1 MIGEVSTL
9 NRSKYFNIHS
19 GPGDVEPD
27 FYTDYNVSQSGRQ
40 FWSPGSAA
48 IQITGEEGVGNYP
61 PPLSGDTELREVR
74 RYVATDHPYNVYEEG
89 LDPILFA
96 DWTVEYF
103 KNYVDTYLRPEYYEP
118 MNEPFVNA
126 RDFYDEPDF
135 DPVAEARVKLEMT
148 QFFKYVAQKIHAA
161 PELDNMKVLGYS
173 AAFLSFEKNDFS
185 IWNQNMKMFMD
196 EAGQDIDVFSTHIYD
211 GINQIGQETRRSGSN
226 MEAILDLI
234 ETYSYFKW
242 GIIKPHAI
250 TEFGGIVNGD
260 YTDINNI
267 QSIRSQNSILFGLLE
282 RTDRMEIAMPFTTGK
297 STWHITEE
305 NNYMPY
311 KAVLY
316 KAIPI
321 VVPLDQVTG
330 WEYTSRIH
338 FYDLWKDVY
347 GDRILIRSDNMDVLT
362 QGFIDGNKLHIALNN
377 LDDFDQPINL
387 NFNGSLPDISE
398 LKIKSLI
405 VNPDVNADYTIQTY
419 TERPETYTLKKN
431 ETVVMEFTFLEP
443 VTSEN
448 LIQKKRYY
456 STNYMHPIL
465 ANNSINYNFNN
476 VSLTGNSGF
485 ASLSMSIGRKHDRS
499 KSPNIIVN
507 GVSINVPSNWKGYD
521 QIERNDFFG
530 TIEIP
535 VPIGIIQEN
544 NTVSITFDDSDG
556 HLSSLILTV
565 ESYDS
570 SILGIDTNQT
580 NIKNIK
586 LYPNPTTGKLNILNA
601 KINSEIEIY
610 STSGVRV
617 FIGKYEGFPIN
628 IEQLSDGLY
637 FVKINNTT
645 LKVIIKH

>member
-1 MIGEVSTL
+1 
-9 NRSKYFNIHS
+9 
-19 GPGDVEPD
+19 
-27 FYTDYNVSQSGRQ
+27 
-40 FWSPGSAA
+40 
-48 IQITGEEGVGNYP
+48 
-61 PPLSGDTELREVR
+61 
-74 RYVATDHPYNVYEEG
+74 
-89 LDPILFA
+89 
-96 DWTVEYF
+96 
-103 KNYVDTYLRPEYYEP
+103 
-118 MNEPFVNA
+118 
-126 RDFYDEPDF
+126 
-135 DPVAEARVKLEMT
+135 
-148 QFFKYVAQKIHAA
+148 
-161 PELDNMKVLGYS
+161 
-173 AAFLSFEKNDFS
+173 
-185 IWNQNMKMFMD
+185 
-196 EAGQDIDVFSTHIYD
+196 
-211 GINQIGQETRRSGSN
+211 
-226 MEAILDLI
+226 
-234 ETYSYFKW
+234 
-242 GIIKPHAI
+242 
-250 TEFGGIVNGD
+250 
-260 YTDINNI
+260 
-267 QSIRSQNSILFGLLE
+267 
-282 RTDRMEIAMPFTTGK
+282 MEIAMPFTTGK

-321 VVPLDQVTG
+321 GVPLDQVTG

-521 QIERNDFFG
+521 QSERNDFFG

>member
-9 NRSKYFNIHS
+9 DRSKYFNIHS
-19 GPGDVEPD
+19 GPDDVEPD

-282 RTDRMEIAMPFTTGK
+282 RTDRMEIAIPFTTGK

-321 VVPLDQVTG
+321 GVPLDQVTG

>member
-1 MIGEVSTL
+1 
-9 NRSKYFNIHS
+9 
-19 GPGDVEPD
+19 
-27 FYTDYNVSQSGRQ
+27 
-40 FWSPGSAA
+40 
-48 IQITGEEGVGNYP
+48 
-61 PPLSGDTELREVR
+61 
-74 RYVATDHPYNVYEEG
+74 
-89 LDPILFA
+89 
-96 DWTVEYF
+96 
-103 KNYVDTYLRPEYYEP
+103 
-118 MNEPFVNA
+118 
-126 RDFYDEPDF
+126 
-135 DPVAEARVKLEMT
+135 
-148 QFFKYVAQKIHAA
+148 
-161 PELDNMKVLGYS
+161 
-173 AAFLSFEKNDFS
+173 
-185 IWNQNMKMFMD
+185 
-196 EAGQDIDVFSTHIYD
+196 
-211 GINQIGQETRRSGSN
+211 
-226 MEAILDLI
+226 
-234 ETYSYFKW
+234 
-242 GIIKPHAI
+242 
-250 TEFGGIVNGD
+250 
-260 YTDINNI
+260 
-267 QSIRSQNSILFGLLE
+267 
-282 RTDRMEIAMPFTTGK
+282 
-297 STWHITEE
+297 
-305 NNYMPY
+305 
-311 KAVLY
+311 
-316 KAIPI
+316 
-321 VVPLDQVTG
+321 
-330 WEYTSRIH
+330 
-338 FYDLWKDVY
+338 
-347 GDRILIRSDNMDVLT
+347 
-362 QGFIDGNKLHIALNN
+362 
-377 LDDFDQPINL
+377 
-387 NFNGSLPDISE
+387 
-398 LKIKSLI
+398 
-405 VNPDVNADYTIQTY
+405 
-419 TERPETYTLKKN
+419 
-431 ETVVMEFTFLEP
+431 MEFTFLEP